1 MNEPT
6 RPKEESARLGEA
18 IYERDIEALVKDT
31 HDGQFVAIDVD
42 SGDWA
47 VADELRTAAKRLREK
62 RPGNIDVWLV
72 RVGYRAVASIGG
84 GSPRR
89 HE

>member
-47 VADELRTAAKRLREK
+47 VADELLVARDRLDEK
-62 RPGNIDVWLV
+62 HPDAFDVWLR

-84 GSPRR
+84 GAPRR
-89 HE
+89 SE

>member
-6 RPKEESARLGEA
+6 RPKEETARLGEA

-31 HDGQFVAIDVD
+31 HDGEFLAIDVD

-47 VADELRTAAKRLREK
+47 VGSDELEAAKRLREK
-62 RPGNIDVWLV
+62 RPGDIDVWLL
-72 RVGYRAVASIGG
+72 RVGYRALASIGG